1 MKPRLALINVRIEPR
16 QYIPINLLT
25 LAGFAESLAEIVV
38 FDPEH
43 YDTELSE
50 IKSFKPDIIGISSMT
65 TNYPRAKEIMAILKK
80 EFGDKCRYIFGGIHP
95 TLRPQEV
102 FLETGADGVVVGE
115 GEYALA
121 DILRGKPLTEI
132 PAVYTGQENIS
143 RNPLIEDMDSIPMP
157 AYHLMPDL
165 EKYLIPPGHIRG
177 TWQKRG
183 TIALMSARGCAGK
196 CIFCNS
202 HLMFGRRVR
211 RRSVDNLITEI
222 KYVLEHYGKTSF
234 WFADDTFTYHKTWVY
249 DFCEKVAPLNI
260 VWGVQG
266 RSDTI
271 TDELVLKLKAAGC
284 RQIDLGIESGSDRI
298 LEILC
303 KGETREQHLRALH
316 IVKKHKVR
324 SLATII
330 IGTPGETL
338 EDIEQT
344 KSLIKETKPNIVNVF
359 YMNPF
364 PDSTVYKMAEE
375 RNLWIHKDGST
386 LGIHDRPMIAD
397 TLSEEEQIAL
407 RTELYNLNRWRNL
420 AGFLKADFLIGFLGT
435 LSPGRVVLLIKT
447 LIHKNLHD
455 AMYAYIQDYRKS
467 RFAPKKREKSRCAKP
482 SNP

>member
-132 PAVYTGQENIS
+132 PAVYTGQANIS

-177 TWQKRG
+177 TWQ
-183 TIALMSARGCAGK
+183 
-196 CIFCNS
+196 
-202 HLMFGRRVR
+202 
-211 RRSVDNLITEI
+211 
-222 KYVLEHYGKTSF
+222 
-234 WFADDTFTYHKTWVY
+234 
-249 DFCEKVAPLNI
+249 
-260 VWGVQG
+260 
-266 RSDTI
+266 
-271 TDELVLKLKAAGC
+271 
-284 RQIDLGIESGSDRI
+284 
-298 LEILC
+298 
-303 KGETREQHLRALH
+303 
-316 IVKKHKVR
+316 
-324 SLATII
+324 
-330 IGTPGETL
+330 
-338 EDIEQT
+338 
-344 KSLIKETKPNIVNVF
+344 
-359 YMNPF
+359 
-364 PDSTVYKMAEE
+364 
-375 RNLWIHKDGST
+375 
-386 LGIHDRPMIAD
+386 
-397 TLSEEEQIAL
+397 
-407 RTELYNLNRWRNL
+407 
-420 AGFLKADFLIGFLGT
+420 
-435 LSPGRVVLLIKT
+435 
-447 LIHKNLHD
+447 
-455 AMYAYIQDYRKS
+455 
-467 RFAPKKREKSRCAKP
+467 
-482 SNP
+482 